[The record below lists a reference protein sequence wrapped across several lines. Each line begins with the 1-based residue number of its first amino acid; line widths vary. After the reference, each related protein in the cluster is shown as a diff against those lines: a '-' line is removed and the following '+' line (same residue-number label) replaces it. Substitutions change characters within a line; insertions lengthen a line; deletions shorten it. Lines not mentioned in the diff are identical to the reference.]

1 MTTAMMT
8 IHLVM
13 HATLLMYNYLFSPIC
28 GSMNA
33 YSLQLVGC
41 SLRNDYPNLFNGESG
56 RTKRALEAAQ
66 PRRERFFP
74 SCDPICGK
82 TRLLIQTTNWT
93 SLDER
98 VEGQHA
104 KQVARKQKH
113 TEFKIK

>member
-8 IHLVM
+8 IRLLM

-56 RTKRALEAAQ
+56 RTKRALEAASTPSGAFFFFMRPDLWEDIAADSNNYLDQ
-66 PRRERFFP
+66 PR
-74 SCDPICGK
+74 
-82 TRLLIQTTNWT
+82 
-93 SLDER
+93 
-98 VEGQHA
+98 
-104 KQVARKQKH
+104 
-113 TEFKIK
+113 